1 MTRTASA
8 TSPAAFCGTLK
19 VPLDWQSRGGP
30 DISVCYRWYP
40 ATGSGRPEGTV
51 LPVEGGPGYPSILS
65 VAPYGFRDM
74 YGPVLQNYQGPTG
87 TPVFAAVAGTCADAL
102 NTRWRGAGGYV
113 HASDLFTSAALAQDV
128 AAVIRALQ
136 VPKVDVRFVEFANE
150 THVVGEGDSYG
161 CASSMIQAF
170 VTDPAT
176 LASLSTSCAAAI
188 PSLRAVGSYPASLS
202 AVTPVT
208 LTSGRASAIML
219 KLAAAAGDA
228 VARYSSVGSSP
239 DAGSTAEASPRRPA
253 ATS

>member
-8 TSPAAFCGTLK
+8 TSPAPFCGPLK
-19 VPLDWQSRGGP
+19 APLDWQSRGGP

-51 LPVEGGPGYPSILS
+51 LPVEGVDLRGTGCSTVLNC
-65 VAPYGFRDM
+65 
-74 YGPVLQNYQGPTG
+74 PVLQNYQGPTG

-208 LTSGRASAIML
+208 LTSGRA
-219 KLAAAAGDA
+219 
-228 VARYSSVGSSP
+228 
-239 DAGSTAEASPRRPA
+239 
-253 ATS
+253 